1 MIEPS
6 IDAHKAAGLCG
17 HGNEPSTCG
26 TCQTTE
32 LTQAEA
38 LVHQEMKEGLPVISA
53 EDYVRF
59 YNTDIRAAGAD
70 TAVTFNFQ
78 GFVKEEREGYIQ
90 GTFYK
95 DTMATNGILKAEG
108 HEGIHV
114 STDGVIDYSAS
125 GNYQMKSL
133 EDVGEYDIYIK
144 VPGKLQVEK
153 MCVVRYES
161 CTPESEFDGD
171 SEELE
176 RTRSEDGY
184 IVMRLK
190 LEPREDKLARQ
201 KAELIHNQIV
211 RFVERGGALHEIQDR
226 TRSLENRLE
235 NISEEDFPTQKKLL
249 ESE

>member
-1 MIEPS
+1 
-6 IDAHKAAGLCG
+6 
-17 HGNEPSTCG
+17 
-26 TCQTTE
+26 
-32 LTQAEA
+32 
-38 LVHQEMKEGLPVISA
+38 
-53 EDYVRF
+53 
-59 YNTDIRAAGAD
+59 
-70 TAVTFNFQ
+70 
-78 GFVKEEREGYIQ
+78 
-90 GTFYK
+90 
-95 DTMATNGILKAEG
+95 
-108 HEGIHV
+108 
-114 STDGVIDYSAS
+114 
-125 GNYQMKSL
+125 MKSL

-211 RFVERGGALHEIQDR
+211 RFVERGGALHEIQGR
-226 TRSLENRLE
+226 TRSLEHRLE